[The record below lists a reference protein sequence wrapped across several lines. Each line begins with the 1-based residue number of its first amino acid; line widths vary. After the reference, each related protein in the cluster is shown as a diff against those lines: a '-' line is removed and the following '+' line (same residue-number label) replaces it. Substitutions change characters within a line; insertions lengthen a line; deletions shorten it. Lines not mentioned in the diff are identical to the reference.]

1 MGFFGR
7 KKDKEKEKE
16 KKGGLFGWMKRK
28 QADEPEREE
37 QIVEPELETDT
48 DDVAAQMLAER
59 EAARQAETEQWR
71 EAAEAEIAA
80 DQAEAAA
87 LAAKAAQDELL
98 TEEED
103 SEAENEEDE
112 DEEEPIAVT
121 FQPEEAESEAEE
133 AEPETVKVEPE
144 AVAEPETV
152 KVEPEAVAEPET
164 VESEPEAVAEP
175 ETVETELEEVTEPE
189 TVESEL
195 EEVAESETVESELEE
210 VAEPETV
217 EPEPE
222 EVAEPETVEPEPEEI
237 AEPETVESELEEV
250 AEPETVET
258 EPKEVAEP
266 ETVETEPEEVAEPE
280 TVETEP
286 EEVAELETEES
297 ESEELDETEAEA
309 SEPEEF
315 DETEAEASEP
325 EEPQEPEKKKKKGFF
340 EKIRDGLR
348 KTKDSVIAKMQLVL
362 NAFTKIDED
371 LFDQLEETMI
381 MGDMGA
387 ETSIEICDQLRKRVK
402 ERGITDPKQIMGL
415 IQEIIGE
422 MLGEDQTLQL
432 QTKPS
437 VIMVIGVNG
446 AGKTTTIG
454 KLCHQ
459 LKEDGKKV
467 IVAAADTFRAAAID
481 QLEVW
486 TDRAGVELVKHA
498 EGSDPAAVVYDAIE
512 AAKARNCDVLICDTA
527 GRLHNKKNLMQELA
541 KINRII
547 ENKAAGCDKEI
558 LLVLDAT
565 TGQNAVNQARLFKEV
580 ADITGIV
587 LTKLDGTAKGG
598 IIVSIKNELEIPV
611 KLIGVGEKIDDL
623 QPFHARDFVN
633 ALFETEERK

>member
-37 QIVEPELETDT
+37 QIVEPEPETDT

-71 EAAEAEIAA
+71 EEAEAEIAA

-103 SEAENEEDE
+103 SEADAEDEEDE
-112 DEEEPIAVT
+112 DDEEPIAVT

-152 KVEPEAVAEPET
+152 
-164 VESEPEAVAEP
+164 
-175 ETVETELEEVTEPE
+175 ETEL
-189 TVESEL
+189 
-195 EEVAESETVESELEE
+195 
-210 VAEPETV
+210 
-217 EPEPE
+217 
-222 EVAEPETVEPEPEEI
+222 EEI

-258 EPKEVAEP
+258 
-266 ETVETEPEEVAEPE
+266 
-280 TVETEP
+280 
-286 EEVAELETEES
+286 
-297 ESEELDETEAEA
+297 
-309 SEPEEF
+309 
-315 DETEAEASEP
+315 EP

-381 MGDMGA
+381 IGDMGA

>member
-37 QIVEPELETDT
+37 QIVEPEPETDT

-71 EAAEAEIAA
+71 EEAEAEIAA
-80 DQAEAAA
+80 DQVEAAA

-112 DEEEPIAVT
+112 DEEEPIVVT
-121 FQPEEAESEAEE
+121 FQPEEADSEAEE
-133 AEPETVKVEPE
+133 TEPEE
-144 AVAEPETV
+144 
-152 KVEPEAVAEPET
+152 VAEPET
-164 VESEPEAVAEP
+164 VESEPEAVAES
-175 ETVETELEEVTEPE
+175 ETVESKLEEVTEPE

-195 EEVAESETVESELEE
+195 EEVTELEM
-210 VAEPETV
+210 
-217 EPEPE
+217 
-222 EVAEPETVEPEPEEI
+222 
-237 AEPETVESELEEV
+237 
-250 AEPETVET
+250 
-258 EPKEVAEP
+258 
-266 ETVETEPEEVAEPE
+266 VETEPEEVAEP
-280 TVETEP
+280 
-286 EEVAELETEES
+286 
-297 ESEELDETEAEA
+297 ETEAEA

>member
-37 QIVEPELETDT
+37 QIVEPEPETDT

-71 EAAEAEIAA
+71 EEAEAEIAA

-103 SEAENEEDE
+103 SEADAEDEEDE
-112 DEEEPIAVT
+112 DDEEPIAVT
-121 FQPEEAESEAEE
+121 FQPEEVNSETEE
-133 AEPETVKVEPE
+133 TEPKEVTEPETVETE
-144 AVAEPETV
+144 SEEVA
-152 KVEPEAVAEPET
+152 KPET
-164 VESEPEAVAEP
+164 VESESEEVAEP
-175 ETVETELEEVTEPE
+175 ETVETELEEVAEPE
-189 TVESEL
+189 TIESEL
-195 EEVAESETVESELEE
+195 EEVTESETVESEPEE
-210 VAEPETV
+210 VTEPETVETEPEEIAESETVETEPEAVAGPETVETEPEAVAEPETV

-222 EVAEPETVEPEPEEI
+222 EVAEPETVE
-237 AEPETVESELEEV
+237 S
-250 AEPETVET
+250 
-258 EPKEVAEP
+258 
-266 ETVETEPEEVAEPE
+266 EPEEVAEPE
-280 TVETEP
+280 TVEPEP
-286 EEVAELETEES
+286 EEVV
-297 ESEELDETEAEA
+297 
-309 SEPEEF
+309 EPETV
-315 DETEAEASEP
+315 ETEP

>member
-37 QIVEPELETDT
+37 QIVEQEPETDT

-71 EAAEAEIAA
+71 EEAEAEIAA

-103 SEAENEEDE
+103 SEADAEDE
-112 DEEEPIAVT
+112 DDEEPIAVT
-121 FQPEEAESEAEE
+121 FQSEA
-133 AEPETVKVEPE
+133 
-144 AVAEPETV
+144 
-152 KVEPEAVAEPET
+152 
-164 VESEPEAVAEP
+164 
-175 ETVETELEEVTEPE
+175 
-189 TVESEL
+189 
-195 EEVAESETVESELEE
+195 VAESETVESELEE
-210 VAEPETV
+210 IAEPETV
-217 EPEPE
+217 ETEPKEVAEPETEEVEPE
-222 EVAEPETVEPEPEEI
+222 EVAEPETVETELEEI

-258 EPKEVAEP
+258 EPEEVAEPETVEPEPEAVAEPETVETEPEEIAEPETVEPEPEEVAEPETEEVELEEVAEP

-280 TVETEP
+280 TVET
-286 EEVAELETEES
+286 
-297 ESEELDETEAEA
+297 
-309 SEPEEF
+309 
-315 DETEAEASEP
+315 EP

>member
-37 QIVEPELETDT
+37 QIVEPEPETDT

-71 EAAEAEIAA
+71 EEAEAEIAA

-103 SEAENEEDE
+103 SEADAEDEEDE

-121 FQPEEAESEAEE
+121 FKPEE
-133 AEPETVKVEPE
+133 AEPE
-144 AVAEPETV
+144 AVTEPETV
-152 KVEPEAVAEPET
+152 EAEPEEIAEPET
-164 VESEPEAVAEP
+164 VETEPEEVAESETVEVEPEEVAEP
-175 ETVETELEEVTEPE
+175 ETVETEPEEIAEPEMVETEP
-189 TVESEL
+189 
-195 EEVAESETVESELEE
+195 EEVAEPEAVETEPEE

-222 EVAEPETVEPEPEEI
+222 EVAEPEIEE
-237 AEPETVESELEEV
+237 VESEEFD
-250 AEPETVET
+250 ET
-258 EPKEVAEP
+258 EP
-266 ETVETEPEEVAEPE
+266 
-280 TVETEP
+280 
-286 EEVAELETEES
+286 
-297 ESEELDETEAEA
+297 EA
-309 SEPEEF
+309 SEPEEL
-315 DETEAEASEP
+315 
-325 EEPQEPEKKKKKGFF
+325 QEPEKKKKKGFF

>member
-37 QIVEPELETDT
+37 QIVEQEPETDT

-71 EAAEAEIAA
+71 EEAEAEIAA
-80 DQAEAAA
+80 DQVEAAA

-103 SEAENEEDE
+103 SEVENEE
-112 DEEEPIAVT
+112 DEEEPIVVT
-121 FQPEEAESEAEE
+121 FQPEEADSEAEE
-133 AEPETVKVEPE
+133 TEPEE
-144 AVAEPETV
+144 
-152 KVEPEAVAEPET
+152 VAEPET
-164 VESEPEAVAEP
+164 VESK
-175 ETVETELEEVTEPE
+175 LEEVAEPE

-195 EEVAESETVESELEE
+195 EEVAESETVETEPEEVTELETVE
-210 VAEPETV
+210 TEPEAVAEPETV
-217 EPEPE
+217 EAEPE
-222 EVAEPETVEPEPEEI
+222 AVAEPETVETEPEAVAEPETEESESEEV

-250 AEPETVET
+250 AEPET
-258 EPKEVAEP
+258 
-266 ETVETEPEEVAEPE
+266 
-280 TVETEP
+280 
-286 EEVAELETEES
+286 EES
-297 ESEELDETEAEA
+297 ESEEL
-309 SEPEEF
+309 

>member
-37 QIVEPELETDT
+37 QIVEPEPETDT

-71 EAAEAEIAA
+71 EEAEAEIAA

-103 SEAENEEDE
+103 SEADAEDEEDE
-112 DEEEPIAVT
+112 DDEEPIAVT

-152 KVEPEAVAEPET
+152 EA
-164 VESEPEAVAEP
+164 EPEAVAEP
-175 ETVETELEEVTEPE
+175 ETVETE
-189 TVESEL
+189 
-195 EEVAESETVESELEE
+195 
-210 VAEPETV
+210 
-217 EPEPE
+217 
-222 EVAEPETVEPEPEEI
+222 PEEI
-237 AEPETVESELEEV
+237 
-250 AEPETVET
+250 
-258 EPKEVAEP
+258 AEP

-280 TVETEP
+280 TEEVEP

>member
-71 EAAEAEIAA
+71 EEAEAEIAA

-98 TEEED
+98 TEAED
-103 SEAENEEDE
+103 SEADAEDE
-112 DEEEPIAVT
+112 DDEEPIAVT

-133 AEPETVKVEPE
+133 AEPE
-144 AVAEPETV
+144 A
-152 KVEPEAVAEPET
+152 
-164 VESEPEAVAEP
+164 
-175 ETVETELEEVTEPE
+175 
-189 TVESEL
+189 
-195 EEVAESETVESELEE
+195 VAESETVESELEE

-217 EPEPE
+217 E
-222 EVAEPETVEPEPEEI
+222 TEPEEI
-237 AEPETVESELEEV
+237 AEPETVGPESEAV
-250 AEPETVET
+250 AEPETVE
-258 EPKEVAEP
+258 P
-266 ETVETEPEEVAEPE
+266 EPEEVAEPE
-280 TVETEP
+280 TVETE
-286 EEVAELETEES
+286 A
-297 ESEELDETEAEA
+297 
-309 SEPEEF
+309 
-315 DETEAEASEP
+315 

-565 TGQNAVNQARLFKEV
+565 TGQNAVNQAQLFKEV

>member
-37 QIVEPELETDT
+37 QIVEPEPETDT

-71 EAAEAEIAA
+71 EEAEAEIAA
-80 DQAEAAA
+80 DQVEAAA

-112 DEEEPIAVT
+112 EEPIVVT

-144 AVAEPETV
+144 AVAEPEM
-152 KVEPEAVAEPET
+152 VEA
-164 VESEPEAVAEP
+164 EPEAVAEP

-189 TVESEL
+189 TVEP
-195 EEVAESETVESELEE
+195 
-210 VAEPETV
+210 EPETV

-222 EVAEPETVEPEPEEI
+222 TVEAEPE
-237 AEPETVESELEEV
+237 A
-250 AEPETVET
+250 
-258 EPKEVAEP
+258 VAEP
-266 ETVETEPEEVAEPE
+266 ETVETEPEAVAEPETMETEPEAVAEPE
-280 TVETEP
+280 TVEVDSEA
-286 EEVAELETEES
+286 VAELETEEV
-297 ESEELDETEAEA
+297 ESEEYE
-309 SEPEEF
+309 EP
-315 DETEAEASEP
+315 EASEP

>member
-37 QIVEPELETDT
+37 QIVEPEPETDT
-48 DDVAAQMLAER
+48 DDIAAQMLAER

-71 EAAEAEIAA
+71 EEAEAEIAA

-103 SEAENEEDE
+103 SEADAEDEEDE
-112 DEEEPIAVT
+112 DDEEPIAVT

-133 AEPETVKVEPE
+133 V
-144 AVAEPETV
+144 EPETV

-164 VESEPEAVAEP
+164 VEPEPEA
-175 ETVETELEEVTEPE
+175 
-189 TVESEL
+189 
-195 EEVAESETVESELEE
+195 VAESETVESELEE

-217 EPEPE
+217 ETEPEAVAEPETVETEPE
-222 EVAEPETVEPEPEEI
+222 EIAEPETVESEPEEIAEPETVEPEPEEI
-237 AEPETVESELEEV
+237 AEPETVETEPEEVAEPETEEVEPEEV

-258 EPKEVAEP
+258 EPEEIAEP

-280 TVETEP
+280 TEEVEP
-286 EEVAELETEES
+286 EEVAEPET
-297 ESEELDETEAEA
+297 EA

>member
-7 KKDKEKEKE
+7 KKDKDKEKEKE

-37 QIVEPELETDT
+37 QIVEPEPETDT

-71 EAAEAEIAA
+71 EEAEAEIAA

-103 SEAENEEDE
+103 SEADAEDEEDE
-112 DEEEPIAVT
+112 DDEEPIAVT

-152 KVEPEAVAEPET
+152 EPEPEAVAEPET
-164 VESEPEAVAEP
+164 VETELEEVAEP

-189 TVESEL
+189 TVE
-195 EEVAESETVESELEE
+195 T
-210 VAEPETV
+210 
-217 EPEPE
+217 
-222 EVAEPETVEPEPEEI
+222 EPEEI
-237 AEPETVESELEEV
+237 
-250 AEPETVET
+250 
-258 EPKEVAEP
+258 AEP

-280 TVETEP
+280 TEEVEP
-286 EEVAELETEES
+286 EEVAEPETEES
-297 ESEELDETEAEA
+297 ESEEL
-309 SEPEEF
+309 

-446 AGKTTTIG
+446 VGKTTTIG

-486 TDRAGVELVKHA
+486 TDRAGVELEKHA
-498 EGSDPAAVVYDAIE
+498 EGTDPAAVDNDAIE